1 MAYAFDSIQGLM
13 DENKQQ
19 NQNNIFGE
27 GQAATVQPT
36 QPQGGAQVQTKT
48 STEGDLGNAGS
59 SSNSSSSGGQQA
71 APTGVAGNQSDRA
84 AFKANAGKTAAPK
97 VFQDIGGSLA
107 ANQAAAQKEANEY
120 TKNATTGYQSAYG
133 YNPQDVREAAAG
145 EEKATKKVSSILN
158 AGPVQAPK
166 EFAFSKDYS
175 EPDARMLSTDAGLKN
190 LLSRG
195 QDPNYTSGMA
205 AFDLGSLRKSDGFQS
220 NVNSLQA
227 KAADLDKQL
236 GGYVS
241 DLPQNV
247 RAIGENLFNTSRQG
261 ITTGLGAIRANLDKQ
276 NAEEL
281 AAKNAELERLRKSGI
296 NPSLADFEEI
306 SKLLPGAQSRAN
318 QLDEGAGSFVTP
330 AGVNLNK
337 FATIR
342 DNYTDRDVID
352 AGEASKYNNIMNLL
366 GLGGPAYEAAG
377 PLSPTYSFDKTGIE
391 NEMVK
396 AAVGES
402 KTKKEKARVAKE
414 AQAKAEAEAEAQQE
428 REAARNS
435 ELERLAAEK
444 KQIEDYRA
452 RQKAE
457 EEARQANLRRIQQQG
472 GLGGL
477 WSHGLTGLLGG
488 EEIRR

>member
-97 VFQDIGGSLA
+97 AFSQIQGDLA
-107 ANQAAAQKEANEY
+107 KAESTLQQEANSYTSAGQSAVNQANSLKPQTIMGAVGGNAGDSEKIGSILRPPMSAP
-120 TKNATTGYQSAYG
+120 KNFKSS
-133 YNPQDVREAAAG
+133 
-145 EEKATKKVSSILN
+145 VSS
-158 AGPVQAPK
+158 P
-166 EFAFSKDYS
+166 E
-175 EPDARMLSTDAGLKN
+175 DASLLGTDAGLRS
-190 LLSRG
+190 LVSRG
-195 QDPNYTSGMA
+195 QDANYNQGMA
-205 AFDLGSLRKSDGFQS
+205 AFDLGLMKKDTPLMNQIKSANAQAKELAGKQTSLERDLPEALRKYEEIK
-220 NVNSLQA
+220 NQA
-227 KAADLDKQL
+227 ARGQI
-236 GGYVS
+236 Y
-241 DLPQNV
+241 
-247 RAIGENLFNTSRQG
+247 
-261 ITTGLGAIRANLDKQ
+261 TGLGAVRANLDKQ